1 MSTHLAL
8 DSRRWHPGGEGDLC
22 GGQDSGSL
30 GVGVSVFV
38 VGGVWGQVRT
48 GTFTDGGIFLILE
61 SRFGHPASAAM
72 AHI

>member
-1 MSTHLAL
+1 MSA
-8 DSRRWHPGGEGDLC
+8 
-22 GGQDSGSL
+22 
-30 GVGVSVFV
+30 FV

-61 SRFGHPASAAM
+61 SRFGHPALGAV